1 MSDDLSRRDA
11 IRLGAAATIA
21 ASIDV
26 SDAAAAQAVSAAAR
40 PATFFTRAE
49 LALVDELSE
58 MIIPTDDHSPG
69 ARAATVAPYID
80 GRLSEA
86 VDAAD
91 RSTWREGL
99 QRIDQASRQATGR
112 AFLESSPEQRVALL
126 QKIAGSESQPETP
139 EARFFVKLKSR
150 VVQAYYTSEIGIK
163 QELEY
168 KGNTYLGEFSGV
180 DVSERE

>member
-1 MSDDLSRRDA
+1 MDAWPRRSTPP
-11 IRLGAAATIA
+11 IGARGARDCNGSTR
-21 ASIDV
+21 
-26 SDAAAAQAVSAAAR
+26 R
-40 PATFFTRAE
+40 PARR
-49 LALVDELSE
+49 
-58 MIIPTDDHSPG
+58 P
-69 ARAATVAPYID
+69 AAP
-80 GRLSEA
+80 
-86 VDAAD
+86 
-91 RSTWREGL
+91 
-99 QRIDQASRQATGR
+99 
-112 AFLESSPEQRVALL
+112 FSSPLRSSAALL